1 MGVRVNAQIQ
11 FQPELRDWILHNIDR
26 GIPPA
31 PLVRSMLEQGFEY
44 ATAKALVNTLWAA
57 RAGGLPMPTDSIGP
71 EQIAAAAYR
80 YEDSRLPSGNAIVI
94 DGRAMRVALSVAQPQ
109 AALLDHVFSA
119 DECDELVAL
128 ARPRLARSTLV
139 DPVSGKDVASAARTS
154 EGMFFRLEETPLVAR
169 LDRRVSQLMGMPVAH
184 GEGLQVLRYE
194 SGGAQS
200 APHFD
205 FLMPNNG
212 SNLASLERSGQRTAT
227 LIVYLNDVEEGGQTI
242 FPESG
247 LAVTPR
253 KGCALY
259 FEYCNSGGQL
269 DPASL
274 HAAAP
279 VQKGEK
285 WIVTKWMRQRPFRS
299 A

>member
-1 MGVRVNAQIQ
+1 MNAQIQ
-11 FQPELRDWILHNIDR
+11 FKQALKDWILHNIDR

-44 ATAKALVNTLWAA
+44 GTAKALVNTIWAA
-57 RAGGLPMPTDSIGP
+57 RASGIAMPVDSIGP

-80 YEDSRLPSGNAIVI
+80 YEASRLPSSNSFVI
-94 DGRAMRVALSVAQPQ
+94 DGRAMRVALTVAQPQ
-109 AALLDHVFSA
+109 AALLDDVFSV
-119 DECDELVAL
+119 DECDQLIAM
-128 ARPRLARSTLV
+128 ARPRLDRSTLV

-154 EGMFFRLEETPLVAR
+154 EGMFFRLEENPLVAR
-169 LDRRVSQLMGMPVAH
+169 LDRRIAQLMGVPVAH
-184 GEGLQVLRYE
+184 GEGLQVLHYE

-205 FLMPNNG
+205 FLMPNNPG
-212 SNLASLERSGQRTAT
+212 NLASLERSGQRTAT
-227 LIVYLNDVEEGGQTI
+227 LIVYLNDVEAGGQTI

-259 FEYCNSGGQL
+259 FEYCNGAGQL

-279 VQKGEK
+279 VEKGEK
-285 WIVTKWMRQRPFRS
+285 WIVTKWTRQRPFRS

>member
-1 MGVRVNAQIQ
+1 V
-11 FQPELRDWILHNIDR
+11 F
-26 GIPPA
+26 
-31 PLVRSMLEQGFEY
+31 
-44 ATAKALVNTLWAA
+44 TA
-57 RAGGLPMPTDSIGP
+57 G
-71 EQIAAAAYR
+71 
-80 YEDSRLPSGNAIVI
+80 
-94 DGRAMRVALSVAQPQ
+94 
-109 AALLDHVFSA
+109 
-119 DECDELVAL
+119 ECDELVAM
-128 ARPRLARSTLV
+128 ARPRLAPSTLV
-139 DPVSGKDVASAARTS
+139 DPVSGNDVQSAARTS
-154 EGMFFRLEETPLVAR
+154 EGMFFRLEENPLVAR
-169 LDRRVSQLMGMPVAH
+169 LDRRVSQLMGMPLAH
-184 GEGLQVLRYE
+184 GEGLQVLRYQA
-194 SGGAQS
+194 GGAQS

-205 FLMPNNG
+205 FLMPNNRG
-212 SNLASLERSGQRTAT
+212 NLASIERSGQRTAT

-274 HAAAP
+274 HAASP
-279 VQKGEK
+279 VQQGEK